1 MSQQLLRPVMKHEL
15 IILFSKQYTCLSIW
29 SLRVSLNNFLGIG
42 YYFPGAYFHSWKGTY
57 QSHGW
62 QWNVSHLLTLILYY
76 KMYTNKVTSR
86 HGLGCKIITG
96 VVQTFVLS
104 ITCMNS
110 TFVVWEVSCWRCC
123 LPWWGR
129 RRHYCIH
136 RTGPRC
142 CGTGGHCGWAGGE
155 GGAPTLIILNI
166 SIETFQGFQTV
177 ELKIVGPS
185 IILSG
190 LLVSINH

>member
-42 YYFPGAYFHSWKGTY
+42 YYFPGAYFYSWKGTY

-142 CGTGGHCGWAGGE
+142 CGTGGYCGWAGGE
-155 GGAPTLIILNI
+155 GGAPHVHH
-166 SIETFQGFQTV
+166 S
-177 ELKIVGPS
+177 
-185 IILSG
+185 
-190 LLVSINH
+190 